1 MSKKEDKTSDAAR
14 SDPAVADRN
23 REELA
28 KEAARGLK
36 EAVRHGYRE
45 KTDARIEGAPVPR
58 SRWQCDQSMG

>member
-1 MSKKEDKTSDAAR
+1 MSKENDKTSDAER

-36 EAVRHGYRE
+36 KASHQAS
-45 KTDARIEGAPVPR
+45 KEG
-58 SRWQCDQSMG
+58 SNGQH